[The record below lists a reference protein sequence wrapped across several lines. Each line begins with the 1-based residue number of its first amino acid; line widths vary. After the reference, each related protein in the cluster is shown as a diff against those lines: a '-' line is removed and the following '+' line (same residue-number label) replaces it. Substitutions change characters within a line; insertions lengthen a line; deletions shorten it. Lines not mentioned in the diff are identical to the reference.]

1 MSATDVVEAGLP
13 LPRLREA
20 LPLEPYRLRVVW
32 SEGPRAGREEEVDL
46 LPVIQSYRYFRPLR
60 GAPQSFARLRL
71 EDDGATL
78 VWEDDELEL
87 AASTVERLA
96 EEGMDAAAFTA
107 FLERNR
113 LTYDAAAAVLGISR
127 RQVAYYAAGEKPVP
141 RLVALACRGYEAQKP
156 AA

>member
-1 MSATDVVEAGLP
+1 MSASDLVEVAP
-13 LPRLREA
+13 PMPRLREA
-20 LPLEPYRLRVVW
+20 QAVDTFRLRVVW
-32 SEGPRAGREEEVDL
+32 SEGPRAGRDEEVDL
-46 LPVIQSYRYFRPLR
+46 GPVIQSYRYFRPLR
-60 GAPQSFARLRL
+60 RTPQDFGRLRL
-71 EDDGATL
+71 EDEGATL
-78 VWEDDELEL
+78 VWESSGLEM

-96 EEGMDAAAFTA
+96 EESMDAAAFAA

-127 RQVAYYAAGEKPVP
+127 RQVAYYAAAEKPVP